1 MAGTSG
7 LQSTENSPEP
17 FHWRGP
23 HCHVLACSG
32 ALASRFELS
41 DPRQVCR
48 CLEKSTTSK
57 PRPRLP
63 TPIKPTPVMASSRHS
78 PLPGDAPREG
88 RPRSRSFTPRSQ
100 YSRTPSYDRA
110 RSPRRNGRDRSATR
124 DLSRTPVR
132 SRSPSRSRS
141 RTRSRTRSRSYPR
154 QRSWSRGRSD
164 SRSLSPRPAV
174 RSTKVSPIS
183 FAMCLPALSDAASPL
198 RLSSSA
204 CPRMSTR
211 SISVRSSDSTARL
224 RIWTC
229 PLAEQVRLAQ
239 SCLLAPPNMP
249 CPQPV
254 STVAQPTSC
263 TPPRPTP
270 RTPLPTCTRPSST
283 AL

>member
-1 MAGTSG
+1 
-7 LQSTENSPEP
+7 
-17 FHWRGP
+17 
-23 HCHVLACSG
+23 
-32 ALASRFELS
+32 
-41 DPRQVCR
+41 
-48 CLEKSTTSK
+48 
-57 PRPRLP
+57 
-63 TPIKPTPVMASSRHS
+63 MASSRHS

-124 DLSRTPVR
+124 DLSRSPVR
-132 SRSPSRSRS
+132 SRSPSRSPS

-174 RSTKVSPIS
+174 RSTKVSVDS
-183 FAMCLPALSDAASPL
+183 VAHLPPTLADAAPLLL

-204 CPRMSTR
+204 CLRMSTR
-211 SISVRSSDSTARL
+211 SISVRSLDSTARL

-239 SCLLAPPNMP
+239 CYLQAYADVLCSQL
-249 CPQPV
+249 V

-263 TPPRPTP
+263 TRPRPTP
-270 RTPLPTCTRPSST
+270 RTPLPTCTRLSST